1 MRATIT
7 RDMKVMNDKGEVA
20 HFTKS
25 THNNPFVEISPAIYG
40 RLYRAGAA
48 CPFQPQVELE
58 NGKPIEQ
65 AKQKT
70 RGAKKS

>member
-25 THNNPFVEISPAIYG
+25 SHNNPFVEISPAVYG

-48 CPFQPQVELE
+48 CPYQPPAQ
-58 NGKPIEQ
+58 IEDDKTEQ
-65 AKQKT
+65 KSHRKQ
-70 RGAKKS
+70 GAKKS